1 MTINEILKA
10 THGKIISGDKKDIE
24 AGKICIDSRKIEP
37 NDIFIA
43 LKGNKTNGSKYINE
57 AIKKASVIITEKRIK
72 TKSATPIIKVKNA
85 KKSLQKIGIY
95 NRNKYID
102 KPVIAI
108 TGSVGKTTTKE
119 LISEIFKTKYNI
131 LKTEGNYN
139 NDIGVPIMLSQINK
153 NHDIII
159 LELGMNHLKEIEKL
173 SKMCK
178 PQTAIITNIG
188 TSHIGNL
195 KTQENILKAKME
207 ITKHLKNGNL
217 IINGSDFYLSKI
229 KQNNKY
235 SVLKTNENCI
245 NNIIKNDKLY
255 FDINIKNKNYKI
267 EFNIPNKYLI
277 ENILL
282 AIKVAILYQ
291 IPVNNIINAINNF
304 KAPNKRTNI
313 IKLKNNIT
321 LIDDCYNASLESIK
335 SSLSLLEDKKS
346 SLAIIGDVLE
356 LGSHTEEIH
365 KKIEEELKKIKN
377 LKIITVGKN
386 TEIIKEGIHFNN
398 NDEIIEYLK
407 TIKLE
412 NTTILIKASRNMH
425 LEEIKDYLVKE
436 YKETINISL

>member
-1 MTINEILKA
+1 MTINEIIKT
-10 THGKIISGDKKDIE
+10 THGKIISGNKKNIE
-24 AGKICIDSRKIEP
+24 AGKICIDSRKIEA
-37 NDIFIA
+37 NDIFVA
-43 LKGNKTNGSKYINE
+43 LKGNKTDGTKYINE
-57 AIKKASVIITEKRIK
+57 ALKKASVIITEKRIK
-72 TKSATPIIKVKNA
+72 TKQETPIIKVKNA
-85 KKSLQKIGIY
+85 KKALQKIGAY

-102 KPVIAI
+102 KPLIAI

-131 LKTEGNYN
+131 LKTDKNYN

-207 ITKHLKNGNL
+207 ITKYLKKGDL
-217 IINGSDFYLSKI
+217 IINGTDFYLSKI
-229 KQNNKY
+229 KQNKKY

-245 NNIIKNDKLY
+245 SNIIKNDKLY
-255 FDINIKNKNYKI
+255 FDIKIKNKDYKI
-267 EFNIPNKYLI
+267 KFNIPNKYLI

-282 AIKVAILYQ
+282 AIKVSILYQ
-291 IPVNNIINAINNF
+291 IPVNNIITAINNF

-313 IKLKNNIT
+313 LKLKNNIT

-365 KKIEEELKKIKN
+365 KKIEIELKKIKN
-377 LKIITVGKN
+377 LKTITVGKN

-398 NDEIIEYLK
+398 NIEVIEYLK
-407 TIKLE
+407 SQKLD